1 MLYVNYISINVE
13 DKMSTKPIIM
23 IIMKIKIILIVLVN
37 SDCHNKYHR
46 LDGVKTMQ
54 ILISFLAVLEA
65 GNFDIKVYEG
75 SASGR
80 ALCLAGRCLLSDCVL
95 T

>member
-37 SDCHNKYHR
+37 SGCHNKYHR
-46 LDGVKTMQ
+46 LDGVKTM
-54 ILISFLAVLEA
+54 
-65 GNFDIKVYEG
+65 
-75 SASGR
+75 
-80 ALCLAGRCLLSDCVL
+80 
-95 T
+95 